1 MIMTNKIRTS
11 INLCYKLLLKK
22 HLQKTIKKKK
32 MTVFVHQNK
41 FFSKE
46 YFGSSFKIILVVFYV
61 LNFWDTDFEDV
72 SLYKMTFFR
81 CSGLMGWE
89 GCLV

>member
-1 MIMTNKIRTS
+1 MHIKNENDCFCTS
-11 INLCYKLLLKK
+11 NY
-22 HLQKTIKKKK
+22 
-32 MTVFVHQNK
+32 

-61 LNFWDTDFEDV
+61 LNFRDTDFDDV
-72 SLYKMTFFR
+72 SLYKMIFFS